1 MSPPLVDV
9 GCTVCTIPSWF
20 FGQADRDMTRSL
32 GTLHN
37 PSVASALDRLEED
50 ADATARRMAAA
61 CRDEIAEYATVRDP
75 AFVQEVLS
83 HAVEHVHAFI
93 RAGRMGSPPAGAEL
107 DFVRERGAQRAREL
121 MPLDAL
127 LEAYLIGQREVWEA
141 VVGAAGTT
149 PEGMR
154 TAQALTA
161 LTFSYTHV
169 ISVAVADAYLEE
181 SNALASE
188 AERGRRNLLDHL
200 LSGYQPGAE
209 EERRSE
215 ALGLRP
221 HGDHVVIAAVAV
233 GDETDEA
240 TSLIARTLTRA
251 EPAQPFVVVRQAEV
265 IAVLPVYVR
274 RGPRDL
280 KAALERRAE
289 VLERSHDVRLR
300 AGVSSVCGGLGEL
313 ARGYGEAHRA
323 LPHAGIDGGVAAL
336 DEIPLLDYLAAAADE
351 TAQRLVPA
359 GAEVLL
365 KRDRTGA
372 LAATI
377 RAYADCDLNVRRT
390 AERLIVHP
398 NTVHHRLRR
407 IHELTDRDPR
417 RFSDL
422 EELTAAL
429 RLLGRD
435 RLSSGAAPLREPPA
449 RS

>member
-1 MSPPLVDV
+1 ME
-9 GCTVCTIPSWF
+9 I
-20 FGQADRDMTRSL
+20 SL

-37 PSVASALDRLEED
+37 TSVGTVLDRLEED
-50 ADATARRMAAA
+50 AEATARRMAAA
-61 CRDEIAEYATVRDP
+61 CRQEIAEYATVRDP
-75 AFVQEVLS
+75 VFAQEVLA

-93 RAGRMGSPPAGAEL
+93 RAGRTGSPPAGAEL

-127 LEAYLIGQREVWEA
+127 LEAYLVGQRTVWEA
-141 VVGAAGTT
+141 VVGAAGTS

-161 LTFSYTHV
+161 LTFRYTHA
-169 ISVAVADAYLEE
+169 ISVAVADAYLRE

-200 LSGYQPGAE
+200 LSGHGPGAE
-209 EERRSE
+209 EERRAE
-215 ALGLRP
+215 ALGLP
-221 HGDHVVIAAVAV
+221 QGDHAVIAAVAAA
-233 GDETDEA
+233 ETEDA
-240 TSLIARTLTRA
+240 TTLIARALSRA

-280 KAALERRAE
+280 AAALERRAE
-289 VLERSHDVRLR
+289 VLERNHGVRLR
-300 AGVSSVCGGLGEL
+300 AGVSSVCRGLGEL
-313 ARGYGEAHRA
+313 GRGYGEAHRA
-323 LPHAGIDGGVAAL
+323 LAHAGADGGVAAL

-351 TAQRLVPA
+351 TAERLIPA

-365 KRDRTGA
+365 QRDRTGA
-372 LAATI
+372 LAETL

-390 AERLIVHP
+390 AARMIVHP

-407 IHELTDRDPR
+407 IHELTGRDPR
-417 RFSDL
+417 RFAEL
-422 EELTAAL
+422 AELTAAL

-435 RLSSGAAPLREPPA
+435 RSASGAERPRAG
-449 RS
+449 S